1 MRGAAVAV
9 PERLLEDPMRPAR
22 PSALL
27 RTAATDPVLL
37 TVSATALATICWL
50 LQGPG
55 IAAVDVLLRAALGP
69 VFNLVL
75 VVCALRLARAPGKSP
90 GDRRFWRAM
99 TAMGALMVLG
109 QLSRLIST
117 VRHPD
122 LGAVATGR
130 FQTVC
135 VLAGIAVLVAGA
147 LTHPRPPAT
156 GRARLRYLL
165 DTTAVV
171 TAAVVV
177 IWFVTDR
184 SPVLGAGSAGPLGA
198 VAIAGAMTFAVT
210 RLIVGGHSPISS
222 LAATPIVAAGVLQC
236 FNGGVMPAAA
246 GWRLELVL
254 QVAAAAL
261 VSLGPRLQELVD
273 RLAVHRPGR
282 PRRSYSVLPY
292 VTLGLVV
299 AILPAV
305 LPTGLST
312 TARVTLGGLLV
323 MITVVVARQFITLA
337 ENEALVRR
345 SDAGLETLRRQEER
359 VRLLLEYSTDIT
371 SLIDHTGTMI
381 YLTPATRSLG
391 YEPSELVGVRVLTL
405 IHPDD
410 LPELLPGMQRLMA
423 TPGSTF
429 TYQARYRHATGSWRW
444 LEVTSRNLT
453 HEPSVAAVVSN
464 ARDVTDARELQDRL
478 RHEATHDAL
487 TGLANRVL
495 FGRRLAAE
503 VTGGVALLHIDLD
516 GFKPINDTYGH
527 HAGDGVLVRVA
538 ERLAAALPAGAV
550 AARLGG
556 DEFAALLP
564 GAGQAA
570 ADLVADRFRAALGE
584 PIEVDGQ
591 PLTIGASIGVVAGAG
606 VDPEALLREADEA
619 MYRIKHAARR

>member
-1 MRGAAVAV
+1 M
-9 PERLLEDPMRPAR
+9 PPAR
-22 PSALL
+22 PSSLL
-27 RTAATDPVLL
+27 RAAATDPVLL
-37 TVSATALATICWL
+37 AVSGTAVAAICWL
-50 LQGPG
+50 LGG
-55 IAAVDVLLRAALGP
+55 LGSATVDVLLRALVGP
-69 VFNLVL
+69 AFNLVL
-75 VVCALRLARAPGKSP
+75 VVCALRLAVGPGRP
-90 GDRRFWRAM
+90 AGDRRFWRAM
-99 TAMGALMVLG
+99 TAMGVLMVLG
-109 QLSRLIST
+109 QLSRLVST
-117 VRHPD
+117 VRHPGID
-122 LGAVATGR
+122 AVPTGR
-130 FQTVC
+130 FQTFC

-156 GRARLRYLL
+156 NRARLRYLL

-184 SPVLGAGSAGPLGA
+184 SAALGAGAAGPLGA
-198 VAIAGAMTFAVT
+198 VAIAGAMTLAVT

-222 LAATPIVAAGVLQC
+222 VAAAPIVAAGVLQC
-236 FNGGVMPAAA
+236 FNGGVLPAVT
-246 GWRLELVL
+246 GWRIELVL

-273 RLAVHRPGR
+273 RLAVERPAR

-299 AILPAV
+299 AIVPAV
-305 LPTGLST
+305 LPADLST

-323 MITVVVARQFITLA
+323 MVTVVVARQFITLA

-345 SDAGLETLRRQEER
+345 SDAQLEKLRRQEER

-371 SLIDHTGTMI
+371 SLIDHTGAMT
-381 YLTPATRSLG
+381 YLTPATRMLG
-391 YEPSELVGVRVLTL
+391 YEPGDMVGVRVLTL

-410 LPELLPGMQRLMA
+410 LPELLPDLQRLML
-423 TPGSTF
+423 TPGATF
-429 TYQARYRHATGSWRW
+429 TYQARYRHAGGTWRW
-444 LEVTSRNLT
+444 LEVTSRNLN
-453 HEPSVAAVVSN
+453 HEPSVGAVVSN

-495 FGRRLAAE
+495 FGRRLAAAAP
-503 VTGGVALLHIDLD
+503 GGVALLHIDLD

-527 HAGDGVLVRVA
+527 HAGDLVLIRVA
-538 ERLAAALPAGAV
+538 ERLAAALPGGAT

-556 DEFAALLP
+556 DEFAVLLP
-564 GAGQAA
+564 GAGRAA
-570 ADLVADRFRAALGE
+570 ADLVADRFRAALAA
-584 PIEVDGQ
+584 PIEADGQ
-591 PLTIGASIGVVAGAG
+591 VLSIGASIGVVAGSGA
-606 VDPEALLREADEA
+606 DPEALLREADEA